1 MQAGQWQGEGPD
13 GRRGRRRARQ
23 VARWLGGC
31 AVVWLA
37 GSGCTKQVIARETT
51 FPGATAPSVTGGP
64 PGTPGDAASGMAAID
79 RFLGG
84 VKAQD
89 LQAMSAVW
97 GNAKGLARDQMKRDE
112 LEKRLVIMQCL
123 LQHDRYVVA
132 PDRARLAVG
141 GRQEIQIDLTRGS
154 LTARTKFVTL
164 QGSDGRWVV
173 EDIDLL
179 PLKDFCR

>member
-1 MQAGQWQGEGPD
+1 MQAGQWQGEQRMA
-13 GRRGRRRARQ
+13 GRRTWQ
-23 VARWLGGC
+23 MTRWLWGC
-31 AVVWLA
+31 AVLLA
-37 GSGCTKQVIARETT
+37 VGAGCAKQVIARETS
-51 FPGATAPSVTGGP
+51 FPGATAPSVAVEAP
-64 PGTPGDAASGMAAID
+64 AAPGAASGMAAID
-79 RFLGG
+79 SFLGA

-123 LQHDRYVVA
+123 LQHDRYAVA
-132 PDRARLAVG
+132 PERARLAVG
-141 GRQEIQIDLTRGS
+141 GRQEHQIDLTRGT

-164 QGSDGRWVV
+164 LGSDGRWLV

-179 PLKDFCR
+179 PLKEFCR

>member
-1 MQAGQWQGEGPD
+1 MG
-13 GRRGRRRARQ
+13 RGRVRQ

-31 AVVWLA
+31 AVVWTV
-37 GSGCTKQVIARETT
+37 GSGCAKQVIARETT
-51 FPGATAPSVTGGP
+51 FPGATAPSVTAGP
-64 PGTPGDAASGMAAID
+64 AVSSGAAASGMLTSGMAAVD
-79 RFLGG
+79 SFLGA

-123 LQHDRYVVA
+123 LQHDRYVVG

-141 GRQEIQIDLTRGS
+141 GRQEIPIDLTRGA

-164 QGSDGRWVV
+164 QGPDGRWVV

>member
-1 MQAGQWQGEGPD
+1 
-13 GRRGRRRARQ
+13 
-23 VARWLGGC
+23 
-31 AVVWLA
+31 
-37 GSGCTKQVIARETT
+37 
-51 FPGATAPSVTGGP
+51 
-64 PGTPGDAASGMAAID
+64 MAAID
-79 RFLGG
+79 SFLGA

-123 LQHDRYVVA
+123 LQHDRYAVA
-132 PDRARLAVG
+132 PERARLAVG
-141 GRQEIQIDLTRGS
+141 GRQEHQIDLTRGT

-164 QGSDGRWVV
+164 LGSDGRWLV

-179 PLKDFCR
+179 PLKEFCR